1 MRTAD
6 ADVERYLKMFTFV
19 PIPEIQKIMEEH
31 VKEPSRR
38 VAQHRLA
45 REFVELIHGEEDA
58 DATVQQHRQ
67 LFGSQSSPPGP
78 VTEPALK
85 IDPSVLETGAT
96 RSPSAGF
103 DNMQSGNK
111 HAPQTHFGNMP
122 APRITLP
129 RSLVYNQ
136 PLNRVLWSAGLVSS
150 KSEGQRIIANKGAYV
165 GSRAGD
171 TGEMCDDL
179 SFTPIK
185 TWPAEKT
192 QEFIIGGDLLIL
204 KLGKW
209 KFKMVQIISDEEF
222 RERGLTARGWQE
234 VEQEAQDQAKKEER
248 EARKEARAGK
258 SQTIIESSGAEV
270 SETQ

>member
-31 VKEPSRR
+31 VKDPSRR
-38 VAQHRLA
+38 VAQHTLA
-45 REFVELIHGEEDA
+45 REFVELIHGKEDA

-67 LFGSQSSPPGP
+67 IFGSRSSPPGP
-78 VTEPALK
+78 IPEPTLK
-85 IDPSVLETGAT
+85 IDPSVLGTEGT
-96 RSPSAGF
+96 RSPTAGF

-111 HAPQTHFGNMP
+111 HAPQTNFGNMP
-122 APRITLP
+122 APRVTLP

-136 PLNRVLWSAGLVSS
+136 PFNRVLWSAELVSS
-150 KSEGQRIIANKGAYV
+150 KSEGQRVISNKGAYV
-165 GSRAGD
+165 GSRAGE
-171 TGEMCDDL
+171 TGEMSDDL

-192 QEFIIGGDLLIL
+192 QEFIISGDLLIL

-234 VEQEAQDQAKKEER
+234 IETEAQEQAKKEER

-258 SQTIIESSGAEV
+258 SDTIIEPSWPEV
-270 SETQ
+270 SEPK